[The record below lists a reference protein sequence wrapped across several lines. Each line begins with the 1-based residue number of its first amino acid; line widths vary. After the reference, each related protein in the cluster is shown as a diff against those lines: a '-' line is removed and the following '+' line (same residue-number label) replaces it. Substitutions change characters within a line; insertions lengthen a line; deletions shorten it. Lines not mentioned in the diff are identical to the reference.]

1 MTPHDSL
8 QQSRSPLDKWWGVYG
23 PALLRIKRDTEHYL
37 AVTPLV
43 ARLSQRRSAIA
54 PDGRRLASRSGKRL
68 GTPERAAGA
77 VRPWAGRVARARA
90 RAQPP

>member
-37 AVTPLV
+37 AVTALAPLHGGRADFDV
-43 ARLSQRRSAIA
+43 MSRWLSAAITVPSGPSSAC
-54 PDGRRLASRSGKRL
+54 P
-68 GTPERAAGA
+68 
-77 VRPWAGRVARARA
+77 
-90 RAQPP
+90 

>member
-37 AVTPLV
+37 AVTALV
-43 ARLSQRRSAIA
+43 VTPSPGGKPSARFTGFADRA
-54 PDGRRLASRSGKRL
+54 ASRDR
-68 GTPERAAGA
+68 RH
-77 VRPWAGRVARARA
+77 
-90 RAQPP
+90 